1 MVISILICPNIF
13 RVPRGILSMR
23 MNTMAE
29 RKPIYL
35 KCLYNSRSLEWLTIK
50 RVLQFFTQFSPS
62 FHAVSNNC
70 LVYVEFVGVFFS
82 RKHFFLI
89 IYVCPCTR
97 CFILKEKKV
106 LISVLKNKK
115 QNEAF
120 KVFH

>member
-1 MVISILICPNIF
+1 MVISLLICPNIY

-23 MNTMAE
+23 MNTIAE

-50 RVLQFFTQFSPS
+50 ELYDFLHNFLQAFMR
-62 FHAVSNNC
+62 C
-70 LVYVEFVGVFFS
+70 LIIALFMLSLPGFFS
-82 RKHFFLI
+82 GKHFFLI

-106 LISVLKNKK
+106 LISVLKKQK

>member
-70 LVYVEFVGVFFS
+70 LVYVEFVGVFFRENFFFNNIRLPLYPMFYS
-82 RKHFFLI
+82 KRKKSIDF
-89 IYVCPCTR
+89 CS
-97 CFILKEKKV
+97 KEQKTK
-106 LISVLKNKK
+106 
-115 QNEAF
+115 
-120 KVFH
+120 

>member
-1 MVISILICPNIF
+1 MVIFLLIWPNIY

-29 RKPIYL
+29 GKPIYL
-35 KCLYNSRSLEWLTIK
+35 KCLYNSGSLEWLTIK
-50 RVLQFFTQFSPS
+50 ELYHFLHNFLQP
-62 FHAVSNNC
+62 VMRC
-70 LVYVEFVGVFFS
+70 
-82 RKHFFLI
+82 LI
-89 IYVCPCTR
+89 IALFMLSLSGFFFRENIFFNNIRLPLYPMFYSKR
-97 CFILKEKKV
+97 KKV

>member
-1 MVISILICPNIF
+1 MVISLLICPNIF

-50 RVLQFFTQFSPS
+50 RVMQFFTQFSPS

-70 LVYVEFVGVFFS
+70 LVYVEFAGVFFW
-82 RKHFFLI
+82 RKHFFNI
-89 IYVCPCTR
+89 ILLPLYPMFYSKRKKSIDFCS
-97 CFILKEKKV
+97 KEQKTK
-106 LISVLKNKK
+106 
-115 QNEAF
+115 
-120 KVFH
+120 